1 MLDISVGLAAIA
13 VAAVAVYFFLRA
25 SGESKSVEEAYE
37 EKGLGEKEAISTSS
51 ISPARE
57 IDFQM
62 PELNQHLNKSDV
74 ERAQSN
80 IRTLTL
86 QNEILGTVIKRLFE
100 AEDEGEITGEERIRL
115 SRGYEA
121 DLKKIT
127 EELKRSEL
135 VVSLHE
141 LETIRED
148 ILKKFEATLNS
159 TQTRIDSILK
169 ELKLEDRKKTPP
181 KGPSKIKTAAKKKEE
196 TIEELKEEDDEETE
210 DKEVEKTRR
219 KPRSEVEAKLEQLRK
234 EVLKELEELEKLDI
248 EI

>member
-13 VAAVAVYFFLRA
+13 AAAVAVYFFLRA
-25 SGESKSVEEAYE
+25 SGENKSVEEE
-37 EKGLGEKEAISTSS
+37 FEDKDLREKEAISTSS
-51 ISPARE
+51 ILPGRE
-57 IDFQM
+57 IDFRM
-62 PELNQHLNKSDV
+62 PELNKHINKPDV

-86 QNEILGTVIKRLFE
+86 QSEILGTVIKRLFE
-100 AEDEGEITGEERIRL
+100 AEDEGEITREERISL

-127 EELKRSEL
+127 GELKRSEL

-141 LETIRED
+141 LETIRDD

-169 ELKLEDRKKTPP
+169 ELKIKDRKKTPS
-181 KGPSKIKTAAKKKEE
+181 KEPSKIKIEAVKEE
-196 TIEELKEEDDEETE
+196 ETVAELKEEADEETE
-210 DKEVEKTRR
+210 DKEAEKTRR